1 MLVAACVIAP
11 VGVGV
16 IGGIGGILIALICAV
31 CTVFFLV
38 PALDLVVVA
47 GCLFAVSGPEQFLI
61 LRHAPGG
68 EMLGGACVQMAF
80 NLGNALGAFVG
91 GLPISFGC
99 TPRYTALAG
108 IPFCLL
114 GFECSNFFVWIKK
127 TRYNFYNLCHI
138 YCRYLF
144 IGGMV
149 DY

>member
-1 MLVAACVIAP
+1 MALGSAY
-11 VGVGV
+11 
-16 IGGIGGILIALICAV
+16 GGS
-31 CTVFFLV
+31 
-38 PALDLVVVA
+38 A

-114 GFECSNFFVWIKK
+114 GFLCLMLLYRKSTK
-127 TRYNFYNLCHI
+127 TA
-138 YCRYLF
+138 LF
-144 IGGMV
+144 HS
-149 DY
+149 